1 MHKDM
6 IDSIDHLIIAVEN
19 LEKAESNYQ
28 KIFGFPPVWKGDH
41 EKLGTRNSIF
51 NFSNTYIEL
60 LSASGKGVGA
70 DFVSKVLSTQG
81 EGLCGIALGTSN
93 IEKIKTDLW
102 QKGFANPLLSEGE
115 GVNQKKSKFRRW
127 KNLFLPV
134 ELMRGLFVFVIEH
147 VEGEL
152 PIKDVG
158 DSGVR
163 RLDHVVINTADADKF
178 IEVYREFFNM
188 RLALDT
194 VIEHWW
200 RRMLFFRVNKT
211 TLEVIEKKDRENDN
225 DRLWGLAWEVENLDV
240 ACERLILEGVEVS
253 RIKNGLKKD
262 TRVATIKS
270 HNHNVPTI
278 LLEYT

>member
-1 MHKDM
+1 
-6 IDSIDHLIIAVEN
+6 
-19 LEKAESNYQ
+19 
-28 KIFGFPPVWKGDH
+28 
-41 EKLGTRNSIF
+41 
-51 NFSNTYIEL
+51 
-60 LSASGKGVGA
+60 
-70 DFVSKVLSTQG
+70 
-81 EGLCGIALGTSN
+81 
-93 IEKIKTDLW
+93 
-102 QKGFANPLLSEGE
+102 
-115 GVNQKKSKFRRW
+115 
-127 KNLFLPV
+127 
-134 ELMRGLFVFVIEH
+134 MRGLFVFVIEH

-194 VIEHWW
+194 VIEHWG

-211 TLEVIEKKDRENDN
+211 TLEVIEKKDRENND

-253 RIKNGLKKD
+253 RIKDGLKKD